1 MIRMFVAGAALA
13 LGVTAA
19 AAQGD
24 PIATRKQTMKGVGD
38 ATRIGNQMA
47 KGEIP
52 FDAAKARE
60 IFQVYANAADR
71 MHNYFPENSK
81 TGGETAALPSVWE
94 NQAEFRKRFDD
105 WAAEIK
111 KVSAQANDLNSFKES
126 FTAVTR
132 ACGGCHERFRA
143 KRS

>member
-1 MIRMFVAGAALA
+1 MIRMFVVGAALA

-81 TGGETAALPSVWE
+81 TGGETAALPSV
-94 NQAEFRKRFDD
+94 
-105 WAAEIK
+105 
-111 KVSAQANDLNSFKES
+111 
-126 FTAVTR
+126 
-132 ACGGCHERFRA
+132 
-143 KRS
+143 